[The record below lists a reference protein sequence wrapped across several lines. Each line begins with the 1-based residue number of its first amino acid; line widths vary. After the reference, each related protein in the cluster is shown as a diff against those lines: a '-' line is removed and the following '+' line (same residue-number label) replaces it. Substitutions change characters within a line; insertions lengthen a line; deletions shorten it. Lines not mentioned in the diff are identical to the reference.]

1 MPGPLDKLNQ
11 IAGAYQ
17 QQMQPKPQLPKSPQD
32 NLPINMQSAAGMQRG
47 AAPESMQENL
57 DPIVQ
62 AYYKLMGKK

>member
-11 IAGAYQ
+11 VAALYQ
-17 QQMQPKPQLPKSPQD
+17 QPPKPSMPAPKD
-32 NLPINMQSAAGMQRG
+32 DLPISQQNAAGLQRG
-47 AAPESMQENL
+47 ASPQNMQENL